1 MKKALFYKTLSKSK
15 KVQCRTCSHFCILDL
30 DQKGRCGVRKNVGGK
45 LYTLTY
51 GKAAAL
57 GVDPIEKKPLFHF
70 LPGTDSL
77 SLATVGCPF
86 FCKNCQNWELSQG
99 PKENEKIY
107 GDDISPKEIVEF
119 AKEKSLPS
127 ISYTYT
133 DVTAFLEY
141 ALETMKLA
149 KKEGVKNV
157 FVTNGYIS
165 KEALEV
171 VVKYLDAVNVDIKSF
186 SEKFYKDICKA
197 NLKPVLE
204 NLKFMKKF
212 EVWIEITTLVIPT
225 LSDSEKMFKEISK
238 FIYNE
243 LGSQTPWHLS
253 KFSGEISWKLQNI
266 SETPTETLEKGYE
279 IGKDVGLKYI
289 YLGNLGRHKFE
300 NTYCSN
306 CETLCIDRTGF
317 GIIRYDKK
325 GLCPKCKNSLDLIL
339 K

>member
-1 MKKALFYKTLSKSK
+1 MKEALFYKTLDKVK

-30 DQKGRCGVRKNVGGK
+30 DERGKCGVRKNVDGK
-45 LYTLTY
+45 LYSLTY
-51 GKAAAL
+51 EKAAAL

-70 LPGTDSL
+70 LPGTNSL

-99 PKENEKIY
+99 PKEGNEIF
-107 GDDISPKEIVEF
+107 GHDISPKEIVNI

-149 KKEGVKNV
+149 RKEGIKNV

-171 VVKYLDAVNVDIKSF
+171 VVEYLDAANVDIKSF

-204 NLKFMKKF
+204 NLKFMKKSK
-212 EVWIEITTLVIPT
+212 VWIEVTTLVIPT
-225 LSDSEKMFKEISK
+225 LSDSEKMFKDIAK

-253 KFSGEISWKLQNI
+253 RFSGEISWKLQHLLQI
-266 SETPTETLEKGYE
+266 PTETLEKGYD
-279 IGKDVGLKYI
+279 IGKKVGLKHI
-289 YLGNLGRHKFE
+289 YLGNLGKHEFE

-306 CETLCIDRTGF
+306 CETICIDRGGF
-317 GIIRYDKK
+317 DIIRYDKE
-325 GLCPKCKNSLDLIL
+325 GFCNKCNQDLNLIL